1 MKDVFIHFD
10 PYQPNSGITI
20 NSRPVSRYSELND
33 VINLPIYEWAER
45 FTALLRTEV
54 NDEYRLKVE
63 GEELEQRLLGDICA
77 AEPRCKS
84 YTTADFEPAYPL
96 DRRVDEAKRSIA
108 DARTFLAPGSF
119 RVKCF
124 ADAGSVTFPS
134 DWAMPT
140 DADSAQVIA
149 SNRPDMPDR
158 VRRMSGSKI
167 LLISSPSPSVEFLGP
182 GKLVWRVQPADM
194 SRVINCIFSRIGK
207 VAYVCKAAE
216 KLASRRPTSTAP
228 AAAHVASAAATVTP
242 TASAEATATAT
253 AAPSSGARVYRPTPS
268 VSVDD
273 IPTLEVGQSHTLSY
287 SMTPAG
293 SPLPSIRV
301 VSSNPSVL
309 RVEGSSVRALY
320 AGNSTLKFYLGVSV
334 EPFAEKRVHVIT
346 VVHATAISLATDI
359 EVVRIGQSFRV
370 IPTVTPSTAE
380 DVGDIVW
387 SFEPSHLL
395 ERTGD
400 GCFIAR
406 GEGTV
411 RVRAATSHVRQELSV
426 RIFPAL
432 TEVDVNVDLKY
443 FYVAQSREIE
453 VIFRPEDAP
462 GRDSYYWMTDNEL
475 IAKVEKDELNR
486 YILRAVGVGTCRVT
500 LMSPSREIVKDLVV
514 TVKSALTESNSG
526 ILHSLTWFGIYATIL
541 DLIPWRAFLPVVSLI
556 LMAAHVV
563 FTVLGV
569 ILKFKSDDETRYK
582 VYNVVIGAISLIVHF
597 FLL

>member
-63 GEELEQRLLGDICA
+63 GEEFEQRLLGDICA

-84 YTTADFEPAYPL
+84 FTTADFEPAYPL
-96 DRRVDEAKRSIA
+96 DRRVDEAKRAIA

-124 ADAGSVTFPS
+124 TDVGSVTFPS

-140 DADSAQVIA
+140 DAESAQIIA
-149 SNRPDMPDR
+149 SNRPDILDR
-158 VRRMSGSKI
+158 VRRMSGSRI
-167 LLISSPSPSVEFLGP
+167 VLISSPSPSVEFLGP
-182 GKLVWRVQPADM
+182 GKLIWKVKPADM
-194 SRVINCIFSRIGK
+194 SRVIGCIFSRIGK

-216 KLASRRPTSTAP
+216 KLASRSP
-228 AAAHVASAAATVTP
+228 A
-242 TASAEATATAT
+242 ATATATVAATAPT
-253 AAPSSGARVYRPTPS
+253 AAPSSGARVYHPSPS

-293 SPLPSIRV
+293 AAMPSVRV

-309 RVEGSSVRALY
+309 RVEGGSVRALH
-320 AGNSTLKFYLGVSV
+320 AGNSTLKFYLGVGV
-334 EPFAEKRVHVIT
+334 EPFTEKRVNVIT
-346 VVHATAISLATDI
+346 VVHATAISLATDT
-359 EVVRIGQSFRV
+359 EVVRVGQSFRV

-400 GCFIAR
+400 GSFIAR

-411 RVRAATSHVRQELSV
+411 RVKAATPRVRQELSV

-443 FYVAQSREIE
+443 FYVAQSREVE

-462 GRDSYYWMTDNEL
+462 GRDSYYWITDNEL
-475 IAKVEKDELNR
+475 IAKVEKDEMNR

-500 LMSPSREIVKDLVV
+500 FLSPSREIVKELVV
-514 TVKSALTESNSG
+514 TVKSALIESNSG
-526 ILHSLTWFGIYATIL
+526 ILHNLTWFGIYSTIL
-541 DLIPWRAFLPVVSLI
+541 ALIPWRAFLPVVSLI

-563 FTVLGV
+563 FAVLGV

-582 VYNVVIGAISLIVHF
+582 VYNVIISAISLLVHF
-597 FLL
+597 FML